1 MKKPHTGGEIDAY
14 CTKCRMDLGH
24 RIVAMVGDLV
34 KQVECLT
41 CRGTHRYVRP
51 KSERDAEASRK
62 AMGGSAPR
70 ASASAAKV
78 PRETAAAKSERE
90 NRNVWER
97 SIAGQPTNAFRAYR
111 IFESYGPGDLV
122 RHTKFGDGVIA
133 RVIDR
138 GKVEVLF
145 EDGPRTL
152 AHGQQAPA

>member
-14 CTKCRMDLGH
+14 CTKCKLDLAH
-24 RIVAMVGDLV
+24 RIVAMVGDQV
-34 KQVECLT
+34 KQAECLT
-41 CRGTHRYVRP
+41 CRGTHRYVKP
-51 KSERDAEASRK
+51 KSERDAAASRK

-70 ASASAAKV
+70 SPSEPKV
-78 PRETAAAKSERE
+78 PRETAAAKTERE
-90 NRNVWER
+90 MRKAWER

-111 IFESYGPGDLV
+111 IFDNYGAGELV

-138 GKVEVLF
+138 GKVEALF

-152 AHGQQAPA
+152 AHGQQAPG